1 MKFIRL
7 WTVSNHRIDLLSVI
21 YAKTFKG
28 RPQVLEREP
37 NRSMSSLTIDW
48 SQIRENLSDR
58 QISLS
63 NYTDLIRRSRLPLLK
78 LNNIDFSDYNFSLFP
93 EIMKMKLKKEK
104 EL

>member
-37 NRSMSSLTIDW
+37 NRSMSSLTID
-48 SQIRENLSDR
+48 
-58 QISLS
+58 
-63 NYTDLIRRSRLPLLK
+63 
-78 LNNIDFSDYNFSLFP
+78 
-93 EIMKMKLKKEK
+93 
-104 EL
+104 